1 LYTIDGNNIF
11 FSYAELTTTNS
22 SEEVENY
29 DINLSDIPAKKISIG
44 DIDIAY
50 KIYGKGII
58 PLVLISGSANVMEAW
73 PTSFLNEMALTYKVI
88 IFDNRGVGNTT
99 IGTQPLIVQ
108 QFATDTAKLLDALKI
123 QRADVLGF
131 SMGSFVAQQFAL
143 NHPEK
148 VNKLVLYGSSCGGK
162 NAVPQSPEIVKT
174 ISDIVNNRT
183 TDEKTILSLTF
194 PLEWIEANPDY
205 QDNIPKSKEI
215 ITASNIKKQFEAVED
230 WIATNSTGTCNNLQK
245 IKNPTLVISGL
256 DDAVIPSE
264 NSLIIAEK
272 IKNSWLV
279 QINGAGHGLMY
290 QYPEQFSR
298 IVKTFFENKFN

>member
-1 LYTIDGNNIF
+1 
-11 FSYAELTTTNS
+11 
-22 SEEVENY
+22 
-29 DINLSDIPAKKISIG
+29 
-44 DIDIAY
+44 
-50 KIYGKGII
+50 
-58 PLVLISGSANVMEAW
+58 
-73 PTSFLNEMALTYKVI
+73 MALTHKVI
-88 IFDNRGVGNTT
+88 IFDNRGVGNTA

-194 PLEWIEANPDY
+194 PLEWIEANPDF

-215 ITASNIKKQFEAVED
+215 ITASTVK
-230 WIATNSTGTCNNLQK
+230 
-245 IKNPTLVISGL
+245 
-256 DDAVIPSE
+256 
-264 NSLIIAEK
+264 NSLK
-272 IKNSWLV
+272 
-279 QINGAGHGLMY
+279 Q
-290 QYPEQFSR
+290 
-298 IVKTFFENKFN
+298 